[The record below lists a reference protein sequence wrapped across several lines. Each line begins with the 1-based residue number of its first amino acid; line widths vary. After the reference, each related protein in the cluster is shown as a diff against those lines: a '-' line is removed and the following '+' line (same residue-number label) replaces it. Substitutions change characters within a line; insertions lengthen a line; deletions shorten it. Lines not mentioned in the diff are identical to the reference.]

1 MSRLF
6 QLVPQIAAQYHYLFG
21 AAFGEGLIDKFS
33 DSALLFRQELLDE
46 IKTRPAFLI
55 RRLLGKIELQSS
67 CGQTLQNPI
76 VKITGQAHSFL
87 RGDGLFVLPLH
98 GLPVQFDSGAG
109 GDNFG
114 Q

>member
-1 MSRLF
+1 M
-6 QLVPQIAAQYHYLFG
+6 PQVAAQFRYLFD
-21 AAFGEGLIDKFS
+21 AAFGESLIDKFS
-33 DSALLFRQELLDE
+33 NAALLFRQELTDE
-46 IKTRPAFLI
+46 VKTRPAFLL

-76 VKITGQAHSFL
+76 VQITGQAHSFL
-87 RGDGLFVLPLH
+87 RGNGLFLLPLY
-98 GLPVQFDSGAG
+98 GLPVQFYSGAG